1 MQLNPK
7 LIKNKFKKSMD
18 KYDENALVQK
28 VMAEKLIGS
37 LKENSY
43 DKILELGCGTG
54 LLTRQAAEKLSFKKY
69 YVNDIVEK
77 SKFYIDKIIPENIFI
92 CGNAQKIKLPVKV
105 DLIISNA
112 MFQWFNNLDRVLEY
126 YYTLLNKGGTIAFT
140 TFSPENFS
148 EIKSV
153 TGIGLDYKTVDEI
166 REILE
171 KNFEVIHL
179 ENFDYTLHF
188 KNPLEILAHMK
199 NTGVNSLTEQRWG
212 VKEVKEFCDKYR
224 EKYPDLP
231 LTYSP
236 IIAVCKKV

>member
-1 MQLNPK
+1 MQLDPK

-28 VMAEKLIGS
+28 VMAEKLVDV
-37 LKENSY
+37 LDKKHY

-54 LLTRQAAEKLSFKKY
+54 ILTRKISENISYEKY

-77 SKFYIDKIIPENIFI
+77 SKFYVDKIISENIFI

-112 MFQWFNNLDRVLEY
+112 MFQWFNNLDKVLEY
-126 YYTLLNKGGTIAFT
+126 YYSILNDCGTIAFT
-140 TFSPENFS
+140 TFSPDNFS

-153 TGIGLDYKTVDEI
+153 TGLTLDYKTVDEI
-166 REILE
+166 REILG
-171 KNFEVIHL
+171 KNFEVIYL
-179 ENFDYTLHF
+179 ENFDHKLNFT
-188 KNPLEILAHMK
+188 NPLEILAHMK
-199 NTGVNSLTEQRWG
+199 NTGVNSLTEQHWS
-212 VKEVKEFCDKYR
+212 VKDVKNFCDKYR
-224 EKYPDLP
+224 ELYPDLS

-236 IIAVCKKV
+236 IIAVAKKI